1 MAVCMKIHGLQV
13 SESLMGSGRKLEG
26 KPDGKIELFVSNI
39 SSLESCAAVHFQTL
53 IFFVMLMMGTPCSAA
68 FREMMVA
75 KPA

>member
-26 KPDGKIELFVSNI
+26 KPDGKIELFLSNI

-53 IFFVMLMMGTPCSAA
+53 IFLSC
-68 FREMMVA
+68 
-75 KPA
+75 